1 MNNLPCEIV
10 QDLLPSYVDG
20 LTHPVTTQAVQEHL
34 EACPS
39 CRDSHRRMSQKS
51 EASDDS
57 NWEKW
62 QTFVKLNQKRRRRI
76 RLRIILLGILGLCTL
91 LVLFAPLPTHTVR
104 AYHGIRQSAG
114 QEVPVTAKLDYWTF
128 DFLLFEDRFS
138 GSLVVDSGSET
149 AELELLGDALSSD
162 PTGSCYH
169 MGFTVC
175 FAGGINHL
183 VTGFGDASL
192 DRLMLS
198 TVTDSSV
205 QDQLPYPYSFSYV
218 LGTGDITTDEVSEAL
233 SEFFVNVQ

>member
-76 RLRIILLGILGLCTL
+76 RLRIILLGVLGLCTL

-104 AYHGIRQSAG
+104 AYHGIRQSG
-114 QEVPVTAKLDYWTF
+114 GKEEPVTAKLDYWTF
-128 DFLLFEDRFS
+128 DFLLFARSRLGRRKPGPTDAVHSHGFFGS
-138 GSLVVDSGSET
+138 GSTS
-149 AELELLGDALSSD
+149 LS
-162 PTGSCYH
+162 
-169 MGFTVC
+169 V
-175 FAGGINHL
+175 
-183 VTGFGDASL
+183 
-192 DRLMLS
+192 
-198 TVTDSSV
+198 
-205 QDQLPYPYSFSYV
+205 
-218 LGTGDITTDEVSEAL
+218 
-233 SEFFVNVQ
+233 FFFLCIGNRRHHDGRSI